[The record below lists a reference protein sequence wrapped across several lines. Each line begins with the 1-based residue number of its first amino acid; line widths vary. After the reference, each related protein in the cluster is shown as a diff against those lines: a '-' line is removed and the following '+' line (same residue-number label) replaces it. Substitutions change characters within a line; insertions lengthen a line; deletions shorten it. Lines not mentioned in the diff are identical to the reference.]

1 MELTAAIALL
11 TAALTPFIVAVFTR
25 PDLTPARK
33 RLIAGAVAVALAV
46 IVAVATRAIEGVPL
60 EWSAWTGRFLI
71 ALGVIVSMAQG
82 FYRAF
87 KDAVDAVEGGVSLPR
102 RAMPGGGV

>member
-11 TAALTPFIVAVFTR
+11 VAALTPFIVAVFTR
-25 PDLTPARK
+25 PDLSPARK

-46 IVAVATRAIEGVPL
+46 IVTVATRAVEGVPL
-60 EWSAWTGRFLI
+60 ELSEWMARLLI

-82 FYRAF
+82 FYGAF

-102 RAMPGGGV
+102 RAKPGGGA

>member
-1 MELTAAIALL
+1 MSKYTRVYHPTLNSWQDVPAASVHAPRRLL
-11 TAALTPFIVAVFTR
+11 AHR
-25 PDLTPARK
+25 R
-33 RLIAGAVAVALAV
+33 IAGAVAVALAV
-46 IVAVATRAIEGVPL
+46 IVAVATSAIEGVPL
-60 EWSAWTGRFLI
+60 EWSAWTGRFLV

-102 RAMPGGGV
+102 RAMPGGGA